1 MVLASFDSARYKVSV
16 LCQRRPTMLEEL
28 QERVTEL
35 EIRFSHQTQLLDELN
50 EVLTDCNQRIDRL
63 SKENQRL
70 RETVSTLAPS
80 LEESPDE

>member
-1 MVLASFDSARYKVSV
+1 
-16 LCQRRPTMLEEL
+16 MLEDL

-50 EVLTDCNQRIDRL
+50 DELVNCNHRIDQL
-63 SKENQRL
+63 SKDNQRL
-70 RETVSTLAPS
+70 REAVSTLSPA

>member
-1 MVLASFDSARYKVSV
+1 
-16 LCQRRPTMLEEL
+16 MLEEL

-35 EIRFSHQTQLLDELN
+35 EIRFSHQSQLVDELN

-63 SKENQRL
+63 SKENQLL
-70 RETVSTLAPS
+70 RETVSTLTPS

>member
-1 MVLASFDSARYKVSV
+1 
-16 LCQRRPTMLEEL
+16 MLEDLE
-28 QERVTEL
+28 ERITEL

-50 EVLTDCNQRIDRL
+50 EVLTDCNHRIDRL

-70 RETVSTLAPS
+70 RETVSTLSPS

>member
-1 MVLASFDSARYKVSV
+1 
-16 LCQRRPTMLEEL
+16 MLEEL

-35 EIRFSHQTQLLDELN
+35 EIRFSHQSQLVDELN

>member
-1 MVLASFDSARYKVSV
+1 
-16 LCQRRPTMLEEL
+16 MLEEL

-50 EVLTDCNQRIDRL
+50 EVLTDCNHRIDRL
-63 SKENQRL
+63 SQENHHL
-70 RETVSTLAPS
+70 RATLSTLSPA

>member
-1 MVLASFDSARYKVSV
+1 
-16 LCQRRPTMLEEL
+16 MLDEL
-28 QERVTEL
+28 QERMTEL

-63 SKENQRL
+63 TKDNQRL
-70 RETVSTLAPS
+70 REAVSTLSPA

>member
-1 MVLASFDSARYKVSV
+1 MTCTIRRWVLTDSGNS
-16 LCQRRPTMLEEL
+16 QRRPTMLEEL